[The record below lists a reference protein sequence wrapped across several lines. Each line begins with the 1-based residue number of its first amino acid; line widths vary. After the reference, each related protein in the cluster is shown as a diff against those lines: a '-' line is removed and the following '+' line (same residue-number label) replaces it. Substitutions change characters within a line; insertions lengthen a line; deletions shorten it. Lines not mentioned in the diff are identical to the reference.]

1 MVRELIR
8 LSKAE
13 LLFEVCNEFIQPL
26 PHLVQALIS
35 TLFISI
41 VPIFFIYFLNIL
53 FLSSPS
59 LKDSV
64 ICYLISFAIGGL
76 LGDVFFHTLPHLN
89 SSGSSH
95 EHSHDHSHEHTHGD
109 DHSGHGHSH
118 DPMQM
123 CNNSIIIAG
132 IITFF
137 LIEKVVSNIVG
148 HDHSH
153 HDHGQSHSHDS
164 SPAKQDAKTGSGK
177 GKDKSTGKN
186 NKVSKKQAEKDR
198 EEEEKLV
205 RYKSYAVLTLFGD
218 FLHNFTDGLSIGVAY
233 IASKSLT
240 LISLFNQYLYRL
252 QDGCCDN
259 NGYVLP

>member
-1 MVRELIR
+1 MVYYLIR
-8 LSKAE
+8 ISKVE
-13 LLFEVCNEFIQPL
+13 LVFDVANDFIRPL
-26 PHLVQALIS
+26 PQIVQALVS

-89 SSGSSH
+89 SAGS
-95 EHSHDHSHEHTHGD
+95 HSHESHNHGAH

-123 CNNSIIIAG
+123 CNNSIIITG
-132 IITFF
+132 IISFF
-137 LIEKVVSNIVG
+137 LIEKVVSSVVG

-153 HDHGQSHSHDS
+153 HSHG
-164 SPAKQDAKTGSGK
+164 
-177 GKDKSTGKN
+177 
-186 NKVSKKQAEKDR
+186 
-198 EEEEKLV
+198 EE
-205 RYKSYAVLTLFGD
+205 
-218 FLHNFTDGLSIGVAY
+218 
-233 IASKSLT
+233 
-240 LISLFNQYLYRL
+240 
-252 QDGCCDN
+252 
-259 NGYVLP
+259 